1 MTHIM
6 TEPYSHNIDPQTIQ
20 KGNTMKIEGTIVAIT
35 GAGGGLGSA
44 MAKRLAAQGARLALL
59 DYAMEPLAELQ
70 ASLGL
75 AEADCLIIGCDV
87 SNEEAVD
94 TAFAQIKDHFGGLDV
109 LVNNAG
115 ITRDALMVKVKDG
128 ELISRMTLANWNAV
142 INVNLTGV
150 FLCGRA
156 AAEHMAVA
164 GGPGLII
171 NISSISHSGNM
182 GQSNYTAAKAGVA
195 AMAVTWAKELAR
207 YGVRV
212 NAISPGF
219 IGTEMV
225 KAMKPEALAKL
236 SAMIPAGRIGE
247 PDEIAHTVQYI
258 IENDFVNGRNIE
270 VDGGMRL

>member
-1 MTHIM
+1 
-6 TEPYSHNIDPQTIQ
+6 
-20 KGNTMKIEGTIVAIT
+20 MKTEGTIVAIT

-44 MAKRLAAQGARLALL
+44 MARRLAAKGAKLALL
-59 DYAMEPLAELQ
+59 DYALEPMEELK
-70 ASLGL
+70 ASLGM
-75 AEADCLIIGCDV
+75 ADADCLIVTCDV

-94 TAFAQIKDHFGGLDV
+94 DTITQIKDHFGGIDV

-115 ITRDALMVKVKDG
+115 ITRDALLIKVKDG

-156 AAEHMAVA
+156 AAEHMALA
-164 GGPGLII
+164 DGPGLII

-182 GQSNYTAAKAGVA
+182 GQSNYTAAKSGVA

-225 KAMKPEALAKL
+225 RAMKPEALAKL

>member
-1 MTHIM
+1 MDTVLPI
-6 TEPYSHNIDPQTIQ
+6 EIDILK
-20 KGNTMKIEGTIVAIT
+20 KGNTMKTEGAIVVIT

-44 MAKRLAAQGARLALL
+44 MAKRMAAQGAKLALI
-59 DYAMEPLAELQ
+59 DYQAAPVAELK
-70 ASLGL
+70 STLGL
-75 AEADCLIIGCDV
+75 ADTDCLVIGCDV
-87 SNEEAVD
+87 SNETAVD
-94 TAFAQIKDHFGGLDV
+94 QAFADIKDHFGGMDV

-115 ITRDALMVKVKDG
+115 ITRDALMIKVKDG
-128 ELISRMTLANWNAV
+128 ELVSRMTLENWNAV

-156 AAEHMAVA
+156 AAGYMAVA
-164 GGPGLII
+164 GKPGVII

-182 GQSNYTAAKAGVA
+182 GQSNYSATKAGVA

-207 YGVRV
+207 YGIRV

-225 KAMKPEALAKL
+225 RSMKPEALAKL

-258 IENDFVNGRNIE
+258 IENDFVNGRNME

>member
-1 MTHIM
+1 
-6 TEPYSHNIDPQTIQ
+6 
-20 KGNTMKIEGTIVAIT
+20 MKTEGTIVAIT

-44 MAKRLAAQGARLALL
+44 MAKRLATQGARLALL
-59 DYAMEPLAELQ
+59 DYMTEPMEALKAELGM
-70 ASLGL
+70 ADT
-75 AEADCLIIGCDV
+75 DCLVVGCDV
-87 SNEEAVD
+87 SNEAAVD
-94 TAFAQIKDHFGGLDV
+94 QAFADIESHFGGIDV

-115 ITRDALMVKVKDG
+115 ITRDALMIKVKDG
-128 ELISRMTLANWNAV
+128 ELISRMTLENWNAV

-156 AAEHMAVA
+156 AAEHMALA
-164 GGPGLII
+164 DGPGLII
-171 NISSISHSGNM
+171 NISSISYRGNM
-182 GQSNYTAAKAGVA
+182 GQSNYSAAKAGVA

-207 YGVRV
+207 YGIRD

-225 KAMKPEALAKL
+225 RSMKPEALAKL

>member
-1 MTHIM
+1 
-6 TEPYSHNIDPQTIQ
+6 
-20 KGNTMKIEGTIVAIT
+20 MKTEGTIVAIT

-44 MAKRLAAQGARLALL
+44 MAKRLAAHGARLALL
-59 DYAMEPLAELQ
+59 DYSTEPMEELK

-75 AEADCLIIGCDV
+75 PETDCMIITCDV
-87 SNEEAVD
+87 SNEQAVD
-94 TAFAQIKDHFGGLDV
+94 QAFTAIKDHFGGLDV

-115 ITRDALMVKVKDG
+115 ITRDALMIKVKDG
-128 ELISRMTLANWNAV
+128 ELVSRMTLANWNAV

-156 AAEHMAVA
+156 AAEHMALA

-182 GQSNYTAAKAGVA
+182 GQCNYSATKAGVA

-207 YGVRV
+207 YGIRV

-219 IGTEMV
+219 VGTEMV
-225 KAMKPEALAKL
+225 RSMKPEALAKL
-236 SAMIPAGRIGE
+236 SAMIPVGRIGE

-258 IENDFVNGRNIE
+258 IENDFVSGRNIE

>member
-1 MTHIM
+1 
-6 TEPYSHNIDPQTIQ
+6 
-20 KGNTMKIEGTIVAIT
+20 MKTEGTIVAIT
-35 GAGGGLGSA
+35 GAGGGLGGA
-44 MAKRLAAQGARLALL
+44 MARRLAAQGARLALL
-59 DYAMEPLAELQ
+59 DYVLEPVQKLNDE
-70 ASLGL
+70 LGL
-75 AEADCLIIGCDV
+75 ADKDCLVIGCDV

-94 TAFAQIKDHFGGLDV
+94 QAFAQVKDHFGGIDV

-115 ITRDALMVKVKDG
+115 ITRDALMIKVKDG
-128 ELISRMTLANWNAV
+128 ELVSRMTLANWNAV

-156 AAEHMAVA
+156 AAEHMALA
-164 GGPGLII
+164 DGPGLII

-207 YGVRV
+207 FGVRV

-225 KAMKPEALAKL
+225 MSMKPEALQKL

>member
-1 MTHIM
+1 
-6 TEPYSHNIDPQTIQ
+6 
-20 KGNTMKIEGTIVAIT
+20 MKTEGTIVAIT

-59 DYAMEPLAELQ
+59 DYATEPMDKLKAEL
-70 ASLGL
+70 GL
-75 AEADCLIIGCDV
+75 EETDCLVVGCDV

-94 TAFAQIKDHFGGLDV
+94 NAFVAFKEHFGGIDV

-115 ITRDALMVKVKDG
+115 ITRDALMIKVKDG
-128 ELISRMTLANWNAV
+128 ELVSRMTLENWNAV

-156 AAEHMAVA
+156 VAEHMAVA
-164 GGPGLII
+164 GGPGVII

-182 GQSNYTAAKAGVA
+182 GQSNYSATKAGVA

-207 YGVRV
+207 YGIRV

-225 KAMKPEALAKL
+225 KSMKPEALAKL

>member
-1 MTHIM
+1 MK
-6 TEPYSHNIDPQTIQ
+6 TEGLII
-20 KGNTMKIEGTIVAIT
+20 AIT
-35 GAGGGLGSA
+35 GAGGGLGKA
-44 MAKRLAAQGARLALL
+44 MAIRLAGQGARLALL
-59 DYAMEPLAELQ
+59 DYVTEPMEELKTG
-70 ASLGL
+70 LGL
-75 AEADCLIIGCDV
+75 AEEDCLVISCDV

-94 TAFAQIKDHFGGLDV
+94 KAFTDIKDYFGGIDV

-115 ITRDALMVKVKDG
+115 ITRDALMIKVKDG
-128 ELISRMTLANWNAV
+128 ELVSRMTLENWNAV

-182 GQSNYTAAKAGVA
+182 GQSNYSATKAGVA